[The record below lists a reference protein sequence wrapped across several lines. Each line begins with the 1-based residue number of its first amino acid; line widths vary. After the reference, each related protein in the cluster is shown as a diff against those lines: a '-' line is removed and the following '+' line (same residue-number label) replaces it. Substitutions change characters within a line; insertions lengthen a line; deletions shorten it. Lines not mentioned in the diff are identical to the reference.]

1 MSRTRIRVAV
11 AAVAV
16 AALAAAPTAD
26 ATSTKTYTSFKPGP
40 QGGDQ
45 WSYHSASTDGNV
57 AVMRAYPIVGVI
69 GCGAGAPYAK
79 LVVRHRAARQLRTV
93 TATFTNAAVDPYTFV
108 SVGVHDGKGRWYGV
122 RKVRGPLG
130 GDGTATLKVDRQ
142 VGRFPQDL
150 VIEIGLEM
158 SGACP
163 SADGGMLQ
171 FTQVRVTE

>member
-1 MSRTRIRVAV
+1 MTRLRLV
-11 AAVAV
+11 AAAAAI
-16 AALAAAPTAD
+16 AALAVMPGAD
-26 ATSTKTYTSFKPGP
+26 ATTSRTYTTFKPGP
-40 QGGDQ
+40 QGGDS
-45 WSYHSASTDGNV
+45 WSYHSAGTDGSV
-57 AVMRAYPIVGVI
+57 TVFRAYPIVGVI

-79 LVVRHRAARQLRTV
+79 LVVDHRAAHPVRTV

-108 SVGVHDGKGRWYGV
+108 SVGVHDRHGRWYGS

-142 VGRFPQDL
+142 SGRFPQDL

-163 SADGGMLQ
+163 SADGGTLK